1 MKIGALYVD
10 EDAEDVPSG
19 ASPSVRL
26 QSIVENAVQW
36 APRLS
41 AVMSLSYSSPVP
53 VLRIYIVRHGETN
66 ENRTGIIQGQMDT
79 VLNQEG
85 IVQAHLCA
93 EALKNMDFDL
103 AFSSDLKRTVQVCK
117 ELLHEKWYSNLNA
130 LLSRLQRSFCRAIP
144 RRN

>member
-1 MKIGALYVD
+1 
-10 EDAEDVPSG
+10 
-19 ASPSVRL
+19 
-26 QSIVENAVQW
+26 
-36 APRLS
+36 
-41 AVMSLSYSSPVP
+41 MSLSYSSPVP